1 MIWKSVL
8 LTLSCG
14 FFPVTAMVAAA
25 GAPRTVAQVDLSRYL
40 GKWYEIAR
48 YPNRFQNFCA
58 GDVTATYE
66 QEQPDRLKVVN
77 RCVNR
82 EGELKA
88 AEGVARVVAGSGGA
102 RLKVRFAPGFLS
114 FLPFV
119 WGDYW
124 ILELDPDY
132 QWVVVGSPDRKYLW
146 ILSRRPRLDAT
157 VYDTLIDRI
166 RAQGFDPARL
176 VRTSQSRAVQE
187 ARHEDRGDME

>member
-1 MIWKSVL
+1 MIWKSAS

-14 FFPVTAMVAAA
+14 FFLATAMAAA
-25 GAPRTVAQVDLSRYL
+25 ERSPLTVAQVDLSRYL
-40 GKWYEIAR
+40 GQWYEIAR
-48 YPNRFQNFCA
+48 YPNRFQSFCR

-66 QEQPDRLKVVN
+66 REKPDRLKVIN
-77 RCVNR
+77 RCVNS

-88 AEGVARVVAGSGGA
+88 AEGAARVVAGSGGA
-102 RLKVRFAPGFLS
+102 RLRVRFAPAFLS

-132 QWVVVGSPDRKYLW
+132 QWVVVGTPDRKYLW

-157 VYDTLIDRI
+157 VYDMLVDRV
-166 RAQGFDPARL
+166 RAQGFDPTRL
-176 VRTSQSRAVQE
+176 VRTPQSQAPREGTKA
-187 ARHEDRGDME
+187 ARDEG